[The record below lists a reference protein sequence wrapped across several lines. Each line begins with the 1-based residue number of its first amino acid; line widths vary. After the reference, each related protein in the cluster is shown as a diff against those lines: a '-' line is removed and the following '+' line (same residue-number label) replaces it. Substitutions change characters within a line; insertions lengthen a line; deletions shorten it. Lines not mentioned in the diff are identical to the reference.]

1 MRYLKRFGAAAVF
14 AISLAIG
21 LGVAQPA
28 VASTRGGS
36 PVAHITND
44 QVCAAL
50 TDSIAFL
57 THRPGGTLRD
67 FLLAHALS
75 LSEKLHCG
83 S

>member
-28 VASTRGGS
+28 VASTGGGS
-36 PVAHITND
+36 PVAHITIS

-57 THRPGGTLRD
+57 TKRPDGPLRN
-67 FLLAHALS
+67 FLLVHAQS
-75 LSEKLHCG
+75 LFDRHCL
-83 S
+83 

>member
-28 VASTRGGS
+28 VASTRGAS
-36 PVAHITND
+36 PVAQITIS

-57 THRPGGTLRD
+57 EGRRQGPLRD
-67 FLLAHALS
+67 FLLAHARS
-75 LSEKLHCG
+75 LFIKHCQ
-83 S
+83 

>member
-1 MRYLKRFGAAAVF
+1 MKYLKRFGAAAVF

-36 PVAHITND
+36 PVAHITIG

-50 TDSIAFL
+50 ADSITFL
-57 THRPGGTLRD
+57 KARPAGPLRD
-67 FLLAHALS
+67 FLLAHAQS
-75 LSEKLHCG
+75 LFDKHCQ
-83 S
+83 